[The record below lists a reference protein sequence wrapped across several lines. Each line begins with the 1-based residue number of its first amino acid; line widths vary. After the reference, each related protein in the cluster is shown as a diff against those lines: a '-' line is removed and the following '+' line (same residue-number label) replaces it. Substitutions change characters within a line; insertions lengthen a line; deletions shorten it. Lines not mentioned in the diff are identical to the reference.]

1 MCVCERESQCKTVGS
16 TLGQFNEVR
25 VLSLSLSLVAA
36 ATSLGALL
44 VSAKESIIWLGQSL
58 KTKQKKKKNGKRNK
72 PFSLSLSKNNSGC
85 FFLDIL
91 FCTFRRELTP
101 SLPRL
106 FFTHDAK
113 DKDDDVDQKDQ
124 LEKRSL

>member
-1 MCVCERESQCKTVGS
+1 MEKETNR
-16 TLGQFNEVR
+16 
-25 VLSLSLSLVAA
+25 SLFLF
-36 ATSLGALL
+36 
-44 VSAKESIIWLGQSL
+44 Q
-58 KTKQKKKKNGKRNK
+58 
-72 PFSLSLSKNNSGC
+72 KNNSGC
-85 FFLDIL
+85 FFFLDIL